1 MAIVKMNKFT
11 LLGFESQKA
20 ELLKKL
26 QGFSEV
32 EFINLQDE
40 NTLENNEML
49 ADLSKDKSG
58 SEFDGCEDELSMA
71 KSALEFLSNYVP
83 QKSGLKA
90 LKEGK
95 RELSSAELE
104 EKVRSVDWHAICEKV
119 KVKEEE
125 ISEIESKITK
135 LEGIIETM
143 KAWEA
148 FDASF
153 AELESIK
160 LPHYLGTV
168 PKQYEEALS
177 TEFADCYFEK
187 ISSTNQDVNFLVICG
202 KEQQEEVTE
211 KLRSFGFSQFK
222 TDLTDTPLKI
232 IHDSGDEIEKLRSKK
247 FFIGE
252 ELSALEENYKTLE
265 LVNEY
270 YGNMVLRKN
279 AVENFLKTENVMVI
293 QGWVPADEKEKLNGI
308 LNDVLGKDYYV
319 EYEDVKEDEMDM
331 VPTKLKN
338 NELNSAFEDI
348 TQMFAVPRY
357 DDIDPTPFVTPF
369 YLLFFGM
376 MIADIGYG
384 LVMLI
389 ATLVA
394 LKKFKFDDS
403 TKRFVKFFY
412 YLSYPSIAF
421 GFIYGSFFGDVL
433 QKFAGIDL
441 PRIFDPNTDI
451 MAILVLS
458 VVFGVIQIF
467 FGLGI
472 KAAVLIKAG
481 KPKDAFYDVGAWVI
495 TLISLA
501 VVLGASALGLPD
513 WAKKVAIGAMIF
525 GMVVIVLTG
534 GRAEKSTGARLGQGA
549 YSLYGITS
557 YVGDLVSYTRLMA
570 LGLSGGSLAGAFN
583 MICKDMLPP
592 GIGSILFIPVIL
604 LFGHIFNLALSLLG
618 AYVHTCRLQ
627 YVEYFGKF
635 YEGGGRAF
643 APFKTQNKFINVK
656 RD

>member
-1 MAIVKMNKFT
+1 MAIVKMKKFT

-20 ELLKKL
+20 KLLEKL

-40 NTLENNEML
+40 NILENNEIL
-49 ADLSKDKSG
+49 QDLSKDKSD
-58 SEFDGCEDELSMA
+58 SDYAGCEDKLSMA
-71 KSALEFLSNYVP
+71 KFALDFLSNYVP

-90 LKEGK
+90 MQEGK
-95 RELSSAELE
+95 RELSLEELE
-104 EKVRSVDWHAICEKV
+104 AKVNSVNWEAICEKV
-119 KVKEEE
+119 KGKEEE
-125 ISEIESKITK
+125 ISAIESKITK
-135 LEGIIETM
+135 LEGDIDAM
-143 KAWEA
+143 KAWESL
-148 FDASF
+148 DVSF
-153 AELESIK
+153 EELGSIK
-160 LPHYLGTV
+160 LPHFLGSV

-187 ISSTNQDVNFLVICG
+187 ISSNNQDVNFLVICDSDM
-202 KEQQEEVTE
+202 QEDVAE
-211 KLRSFGFSQFK
+211 KLRGFGFSQFK
-222 TDLTDTPLKI
+222 TDLTDVPLKI
-232 IHDSGDEIEKLRSKK
+232 VHDNRDEIEKLQSKK
-247 FFIGE
+247 FFVSE
-252 ELSALEENYKTLE
+252 ELAGFEEDYKTLE

-270 YGNMVLRKN
+270 YGNLSLRKGAIN
-279 AVENFLKTENVMVI
+279 NFLKTENVMVI
-293 QGWVPADEKEKLNGI
+293 QGWVPAEETEKLNGI
-308 LNDVLGKDYYV
+308 LTDILGSDYHV

-338 NELNSAFEDI
+338 KGVNSAFEDI

-376 MIADIGYG
+376 MVADIGYG
-384 LVMLI
+384 LLMLV

-394 LKKFKFDDS
+394 LKKFKFDES
-403 TKRFVKFFY
+403 TKNFVKFFH
-412 YLSYPSIAF
+412 YLSYPTIAF
-421 GFIYGSFFGDVL
+421 GAIYGSFFGDFL
-433 QKFAGIDL
+433 TYFFGINL
-441 PRIFDPNTDI
+441 PKIFDTTTDI
-451 MAILVLS
+451 MSILILS

-481 KPKDAFYDVGAWVI
+481 KAKDAFYDVGAWVI

-501 VVLGASALGLPD
+501 LVLGGGALGLPD
-513 WAKKVAIGAMIF
+513 IAKKIAIGFMIF

-583 MICKDMLPP
+583 MICGMLPP
-592 GIGSILFIPVIL
+592 GIASILFIPVIL
-604 LFGHIFNLALSLLG
+604 LFGHIFNLALGLLG

-643 APFKTQNKFINVK
+643 EPFKTQNKFINVK